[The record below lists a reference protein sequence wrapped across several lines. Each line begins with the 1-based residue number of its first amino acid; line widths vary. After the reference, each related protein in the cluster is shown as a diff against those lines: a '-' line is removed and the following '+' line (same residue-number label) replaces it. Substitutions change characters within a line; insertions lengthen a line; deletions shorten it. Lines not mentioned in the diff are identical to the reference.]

1 MAEHSSKE
9 LPIASW
15 VYIKSEDGRHDIRAA
30 DFFQPTLLY
39 NPFYSKS
46 VKEFGKSGYDGIRS
60 KLIATADINHLGGI
74 ASLLGQQ
81 LEIFSMLE
89 NQFAEYAGEKKLP
102 KEFVG
107 TFFVRA
113 AAKYRELA
121 FAEQSGRLEKL
132 KEATGAQLDLL
143 EVLKNPDDARFGEM
157 TAAYQRIHDV
167 VRSFAAV
174 TLHVSELYDTN
185 ERNLYGVN
193 TVPAD
198 LVKFGKEPEIIL
210 PETQLSVDDM
220 LSLAASEV
228 ARNPVFVAGIR
239 RRSREAIDDLGR
251 LAKRAIHFSK

>member
-15 VYIKSEDGRHDIRAA
+15 VYTKSEDGRHDIRAA

-39 NPFYSKS
+39 NPFYSSS
-46 VKEFGKSGYDGIRS
+46 VREFGKSAYDGIRS

-74 ASLLGQQ
+74 ASLLRGQ
-81 LEIFSMLE
+81 LEIFSMLK

-121 FAEQSGRLEKL
+121 FAEQSGRLENL
-132 KEATGAQLDLL
+132 KKATGSQLDLL
-143 EVLKNPDDARFGEM
+143 EALKNPDDARFGEM

-174 TLHVSELYDTN
+174 TLHVSELYDAN
-185 ERNLYGVN
+185 ESNLYGIK
-193 TVPAD
+193 TVPSD
-198 LVKFGKEPEIIL
+198 LVKFGKEPEVIV
-210 PETQLSVDDM
+210 PETQLSVADM
-220 LSLAASEV
+220 FSLAASRI
-228 ARNPVFVAGIR
+228 ARDPVFVAGIR
-239 RRSREAIDDLGR
+239 RRSQEAIDDLGK
-251 LAKRAIHFSK
+251 LAKQVIQSR